1 MHGVRQ
7 PIRSTTGRSPVPL
20 AVCVMIVPGHRF
32 AAGQQGERAQPPL
45 TRAIDHRS
53 RLALSFAKPEVGN
66 KETREE
72 LVPVG

>member
-1 MHGVRQ
+1 
-7 PIRSTTGRSPVPL
+7 
-20 AVCVMIVPGHRF
+20 MIVPGHRF

-45 TRAIDHRS
+45 KRAIDHRS